1 MSIPCYL
8 ALEWKDF
15 VNNMSGLPAQLG
27 FGFREDGSA
36 RVPDERIEN
45 ALIVIDDRIM
55 PEKGPSEKA
64 LAELAALA
72 KNGCMLDFERPVS
85 PIGAAIIEGLQAK
98 ATRGQLFVVPEQ
110 YHDLFPKATVC
121 VTAQLCNHWESLVR
135 RAEKRYGNNW
145 VLEEIPQLCVMA
157 LTCETGHG
165 VLPSAVLR
173 YQAGNGVVRY
183 YDTARTLAIKRQ
195 LAEAHG
201 CRAVFGLMCEHEV
214 LEEQ

>member
-15 VNNMSGLPAQLG
+15 VNNLSGLPAQLG

-45 ALIVIDDRIM
+45 ALIIIDDSIL

-64 LAELAALA
+64 LAELASLA

-110 YHDLFPKATVC
+110 YHALFPKATVC

-145 VLEEIPQLCVMA
+145 VLEEIPQLCVMP

-173 YQAGNGVVRY
+173 YQAEHGVVRY
-183 YDTARTLAIKRQ
+183 YDTARTRVIKRQ
-195 LAEAHG
+195 LA
-201 CRAVFGLMCEHEV
+201 
-214 LEEQ
+214 

>member
-15 VNNMSGLPAQLG
+15 VNNLSGLPAQLG

-45 ALIVIDDRIM
+45 ALIVIDDRIL

-72 KNGCMLDFERPVS
+72 KNGCMLDFEQPVS
-85 PIGAAIIEGLQAK
+85 PIGAAIIEELHAK
-98 ATRGQLFVVPEQ
+98 TVQGQFFVVPEQ
-110 YHDLFPKATVC
+110 YHALFPKATVC
-121 VTAQLCNHWESLVR
+121 VTARLCNHWESLVR
-135 RAEKRYGNNW
+135 HAERRYENNW
-145 VLEEIPQLCVMA
+145 VLEEIPQLCVMP
-157 LTCETGHG
+157 LNCETGCG

-173 YQAGNGVVRY
+173 YQSENGFVRY

-195 LAEAHG
+195 LAEVHG